1 MNTAHN
7 PAEMLIAAA
16 AISPEIEAWISLQ
29 LKAGR
34 RPSEIL
40 GLIGGTNVI
49 PFKRKSPAEENRNA

>member
-1 MNTAHN
+1 MSA
-7 PAEMLIAAA
+7 AERLIAAA

-40 GLIGGTNVI
+40 VLIR
-49 PFKRKSPAEENRNA
+49 PLPANDNGRR

>member
-1 MNTAHN
+1 MNAALN

-16 AISPEIEAWISLQ
+16 ASSPEVEAWISLQ

-40 GLIGGTNVI
+40 ADLE
-49 PFKRKSPAEENRNA
+49 RARSE